1 MLDPRVQAALGAP
14 GQAAVAARMREL
26 LAGAAL
32 VPDAPDRLVQD
43 PYPFRVLP
51 QVDGVTHGALWT
63 LDEVVRRELNARP
76 ENALVE
82 AGRTLPTGN
91 FHNAELAA
99 ALDSARNALAQSAS
113 LIAARVSALLDP
125 RMTGLP
131 PFLADSPGR
140 DSGMMMLEYTAH
152 SAAAEIRSLA
162 MPSGTQTTWASLGV
176 ESHASLSSIAV
187 RRTADALEALRVL
200 VATELVVALRAI
212 RHAGRTPAGAGT
224 QRHVRARRRS
234 ASRWT
239 RGPRV
244 RARRRAGLRRPGA
257 LGEPS
262 RQAST
267 GASPMRRDAPADA
280 ATTSAIPTTSLALS
294 D

>member
-1 MLDPRVQAALGAP
+1 M
-14 GQAAVAARMREL
+14 
-26 LAGAAL
+26 
-32 VPDAPDRLVQD
+32 PDARDRMVQD

-51 QVDGVTHGALWT
+51 QVDGVMQGALWG
-63 LDEVVRRELNARP
+63 LDQVVNRELNARP
-76 ENALVE
+76 ENALIE

-131 PFLADSPGR
+131 PFLARSPGK
-140 DSGMMMLEYTAH
+140 DSGMMMLEYTAQ

-162 MPSGTQTTWASLGV
+162 MPSGTQTTWASLGI

-187 RRTADALEALRVL
+187 RRTADALDALRIL
-200 VATELVVALRAI
+200 AATEMVVALRAI

-224 QRHVRARRRS
+224 QRLFELADELLPEGLEDRAFGRDVDLACTVLDRWASQSGVDRRL
-234 ASRWT
+234 A
-239 RGPRV
+239 
-244 RARRRAGLRRPGA
+244 
-257 LGEPS
+257 
-262 RQAST
+262 
-267 GASPMRRDAPADA
+267 DAP
-280 ATTSAIPTTSLALS
+280 
-294 D
+294 